1 MTLTPIQE
9 DYLETIYRLSADSVG
24 VRTTD
29 IADRL
34 GCRLPTVTRTV
45 RKMVQAGYLEHESRG
60 LVRLT
65 PFGLRAAENLTHR
78 HADTVRFL
86 TTVLGLS
93 SDDAEVDA
101 CQIEHGLSPAASQR
115 LHEFLEYIAT
125 LSPSV
130 REAIASFA
138 QKTSLGISEFA
149 HLPAARSAGW
159 RG

>member
-9 DYLETIYRLSADSVG
+9 DYLETIYRMSTDSVG

-29 IADRL
+29 IAERL

-45 RKMVQAGYLEHESRG
+45 RRMMQAGFIEHESRG

-78 HADTVRFL
+78 HADTVQFL
-86 TTVLGLS
+86 TAVLGLS
-93 SDDAEVDA
+93 VEDAEADA
-101 CQIEHGLSPAASQR
+101 CQIEHGLSPLTSQR
-115 LHEFLEYIAT
+115 LHEFLEYITT
-125 LSPSV
+125 LSPTLQD
-130 REAIASFA
+130 AITAFTQRASH
-138 QKTSLGISEFA
+138 GISEFA
-149 HLPAARSAGW
+149 HLPAGRSAGW